1 MVRRI
6 AVALVA
12 LLFVAGMAGAGDA
25 KDASGTVKTVS
36 AAGFVVTD
44 AAGKDWAFD
53 VDKDTVVLA
62 KGATHKIS
70 ALKAD
75 GKTPTIGDF
84 LKEQQKV
91 TVKYVEKD
99 GKPIA
104 REVRVR

>member
-6 AVALVA
+6 AFALVA
-12 LLFVAGMAGAGDA
+12 LLFVAGLGMAGDA

-44 AAGKDWAFD
+44 AAGKDWTFD
-53 VDKDTVVLA
+53 VDKETTVLA
-62 KGATHKIS
+62 KGASHKMN

-84 LKEQQKV
+84 LKEKQSV

-99 GKPIA
+99 GKPVA
-104 REVRVR
+104 REVRIR

>member
-6 AVALVA
+6 AFALLA
-12 LLFVAGMAGAGDA
+12 LLFMAGLAVSGEG
-25 KDASGTVKTVS
+25 KDASGKVKAVS

-53 VDKDTVVLA
+53 VDKDTTVLA
-62 KGATHKIS
+62 KGASHKMV
-70 ALKAD
+70 ALKAG

-84 LKEQQKV
+84 LKEKQSV

-99 GKPIA
+99 GKPVA
-104 REVRVR
+104 REVRIR